1 MSSPVCKKALRSSN
15 ATKTLDQSMVCGETS
30 TEKVRPSMQEG
41 LLMPDLDEVLL
52 AIKFDYIIC
61 RGTA

>member
-1 MSSPVCKKALRSSN
+1 MTKKPCEVPMPPKLWINRRF
-15 ATKTLDQSMVCGETS
+15 VGETS
-30 TEKVRPSMQEG
+30 KEKVGLSMQEG

>member
-1 MSSPVCKKALRSSN
+1 
-15 ATKTLDQSMVCGETS
+15 MVCGETS
-30 TEKVRPSMQEG
+30 TEKVRLSMQEG